1 MGDLSLQDVW
11 CRCHGFDRQHLQEEC
26 QSRDPHTWC
35 GSRMGP
41 SHVHPFC
48 VQVMGNATDVR
59 PTTRRPIMQS
69 MVWAS
74 LEVGP
79 AVPGLACSGVE
90 LPCSQDTQNRAKEH
104 DTASGKL
111 PVARF

>member
-1 MGDLSLQDVW
+1 
-11 CRCHGFDRQHLQEEC
+11 
-26 QSRDPHTWC
+26 
-35 GSRMGP
+35 
-41 SHVHPFC
+41 
-48 VQVMGNATDVR
+48 
-59 PTTRRPIMQS
+59 MQS